1 MKAQRTKTQ
10 ATGWENDIT
19 KFKDV
24 IALTVH
30 LSDGKIPYHDVIT
43 TGMVTTPTGDG
54 TTNLRG
60 PAPSHAKVWR
70 FISQLFSDLEYRSV
84 PRPIRR
90 VNRLYYGFGSNLY
103 ENLVSN
109 NFKTAVLKRN
119 VYC

>member
-1 MKAQRTKTQ
+1 M
-10 ATGWENDIT
+10 
-19 KFKDV
+19 
-24 IALTVH
+24 TVRFH
-30 LSDGKIPYHDVIT
+30 TTAVIT
-43 TGMVTTPTGDG
+43 TGTVTIPIGDG
-54 TTNLRG
+54 TANLRG
-60 PAPSHAKVWR
+60 SAPSHAKVWR
-70 FISQLFSDLEYRSV
+70 FIFQLFSDLEYWSV